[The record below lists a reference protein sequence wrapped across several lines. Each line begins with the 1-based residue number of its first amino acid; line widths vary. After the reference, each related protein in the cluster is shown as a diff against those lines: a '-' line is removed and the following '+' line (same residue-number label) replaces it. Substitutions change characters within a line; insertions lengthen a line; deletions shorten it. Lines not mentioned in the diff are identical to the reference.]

1 MIYYV
6 FKYSLDGDYYS
17 SSPQDTIG
25 TLYENFAPIVSANM
39 PSRFV
44 AKLCGE
50 TGFSPSFL
58 HAAVNILFATLLRW
72 LTQASLDSHTCQSLA
87 ERRGFSRR
95 FTPNNPQSAEGIL
108 YKPLPSFAH
117 LSKLRFAHL
126 SKSCGETGIRT
137 PETLLEFTRFPGVP
151 LQPLEHLSIAHLCA
165 CFIIGYKG
173 TTFFANTQEFL

>member
-6 FKYSLDGDYYS
+6 FKYSSNGDFYS

-25 TLYENFAPIVSANM
+25 TLYENLAPIVSANM

-50 TGFSPSFL
+50 TEISPSFL
-58 HAAVNILFATLLRW
+58 HAAVNILFTTLL
-72 LTQASLDSHTCQSLA
+72 
-87 ERRGFSRR
+87 
-95 FTPNNPQSAEGIL
+95 L
-108 YKPLPSFAH
+108 YAH

-151 LQPLEHLSIAHLCA
+151 LQPLEHLSIACISTQRDCKSTTIFAHTQIFA
-165 CFIIGYKG
+165 
-173 TTFFANTQEFL
+173 TFFLQFGLFFAILMFFLAIFLLCLL